1 MLPNYSL
8 PAKTKAKQPHLT
20 RATPAPRPLALS
32 DARPLGISN
41 GPSQTRV
48 SFPLYTSS
56 PFHPPILPISL
67 SSRSPSQT
75 QTLHSGACST
85 LPMLDTTSPR
95 NASSLERYRR
105 TLLVP
110 MAVARGSASLAK
122 HRRRR
127 LCGRPWE
134 RETRTVWNGSFSAQ
148 H

>member
-1 MLPNYSL
+1 VLPNYSL
-8 PAKTKAKQPHLT
+8 PAKIKAKQRHLT
-20 RATPAPRPLALS
+20 RVTPALRPLASS
-32 DARPLGISN
+32 DARLLGTSN
-41 GPSQTRV
+41 GPLRTRV

-56 PFHPPILPISL
+56 PFHPPILQISL

-75 QTLHSGACST
+75 HTPHSGACST
-85 LPMLDTTSPR
+85 LPMLGITYPR
-95 NASSLERYRR
+95 SGSSLERYRR
-105 TLLVP
+105 ILLVP
-110 MAVARGSASLAK
+110 MAEAQGSASLAK